1 METGPKI
8 LVVDDDNA
16 LRILLSKMLSRLGY
30 EVASADGGENGL
42 RILLKNGFDI
52 VFSDYQMPGMDGIAF
67 ACRVKK
73 CCPLTTVVIMTG
85 AGRGS
90 VLSRNSSAVDAVIS
104 KPFTVA
110 EIDETI
116 QNLPDRELC
125 A

>member
-1 METGPKI
+1 
-8 LVVDDDNA
+8 
-16 LRILLSKMLSRLGY
+16 
-30 EVASADGGENGL
+30 
-42 RILLKNGFDI
+42 
-52 VFSDYQMPGMDGIAF
+52 
-67 ACRVKK
+67 
-73 CCPLTTVVIMTG
+73 MTG